1 MEAEILDQVKEF
13 FTKEVSTSRLAQILR
28 KTDFELINLV
38 LSASPDYV
46 DRNLIADSHYF
57 LHKLADILDP
67 PVNN

>member
-1 MEAEILDQVKEF
+1 MEAKILDQVKEF
-13 FTKEVSTSRLAQILR
+13 FKNEVTTTQLAQVLR

-38 LSASPDYV
+38 LSAPPDNV
-46 DRNLIADSHYF
+46 DRDLIANSHFF